1 MLLSSPPEE
10 IIDVLKP
17 TFSMSLEMSNLLS
30 SINLEKEAT
39 FDEDSEEE
47 NENETLTTLEIAT
60 LIPNFQ
66 SNGVSITP
74 PEQYYNETIEVVQ
87 DRMYSFALND
97 FELDQQEE
105 NLHSTLSQYRNS
117 SAYSSSTTVVVPQ
130 YHNNNEIEIIPV
142 QIPEITTAL
151 NEINDNQP
159 SSIPLQEVVMVIFN
173 YYIILL
179 CITNTIKNIFAIDVS

>member
-1 MLLSSPPEE
+1 
-10 IIDVLKP
+10 
-17 TFSMSLEMSNLLS
+17 
-30 SINLEKEAT
+30 
-39 FDEDSEEE
+39 
-47 NENETLTTLEIAT
+47 
-60 LIPNFQ
+60 
-66 SNGVSITP
+66 
-74 PEQYYNETIEVVQ
+74 
-87 DRMYSFALND
+87 MYSFALND

>member
-1 MLLSSPPEE
+1 
-10 IIDVLKP
+10 
-17 TFSMSLEMSNLLS
+17 MSNLLS

-87 DRMYSFALND
+87 DRMYSFA
-97 FELDQQEE
+97 FSFVTISKQQ
-105 NLHSTLSQYRNS
+105 
-117 SAYSSSTTVVVPQ
+117 
-130 YHNNNEIEIIPV
+130 
-142 QIPEITTAL
+142 
-151 NEINDNQP
+151 
-159 SSIPLQEVVMVIFN
+159 
-173 YYIILL
+173 
-179 CITNTIKNIFAIDVS
+179 CI

>member
-1 MLLSSPPEE
+1 MLLSSPPQE

-66 SNGVSITP
+66 SNGVSITL

-105 NLHSTLSQYRNS
+105 NLHSALSQYRNS